1 MKHFSLAKASL
12 TAAYAVA
19 ALAPANIAHATS
31 GDGYSNGV
39 LAVFG
44 PLFILFVLAVAAIA
58 IGLFVLWVVMLVD
71 ALQRKNWQDDT
82 QKNVWIIVLV
92 LSFFAGFSW
101 VAAIVYYFAVKRQ
114 LDSSTATVKGKAKK

>member
-12 TAAYAVA
+12 TAAYAAA
-19 ALAPANIAHATS
+19 ALAPASIAHATS
-31 GDGYSNGV
+31 VDGYDNGA

-44 PLFILFVLAVAAIA
+44 PLFFLFILAVVAVA

-71 ALQRKNWQDDT
+71 ALQRKNWQDET
-82 QKNVWIIVLV
+82 QKNVWVVVLIV
-92 LSFFAGFSW
+92 SFFAGFSW

-114 LDSSTATVKGKAKK
+114 LDSTEAIGKSTSKK

>member
-1 MKHFSLAKASL
+1 MKQFSQAKAGL

-19 ALAPANIAHATS
+19 ALAPASIAHATS
-31 GDGYSNGV
+31 GDGYGNGA

-58 IGLFVLWVVMLVD
+58 LGLFVLWVVMLVD
-71 ALQRKNWQDDT
+71 ALQRKNWQDET
-82 QKNVWIIVLV
+82 QKNVWVIVLIV
-92 LSFFAGFSW
+92 SFFAGFSW

-114 LDSSTATVKGKAKK
+114 LDSAKTAVKSQPKK